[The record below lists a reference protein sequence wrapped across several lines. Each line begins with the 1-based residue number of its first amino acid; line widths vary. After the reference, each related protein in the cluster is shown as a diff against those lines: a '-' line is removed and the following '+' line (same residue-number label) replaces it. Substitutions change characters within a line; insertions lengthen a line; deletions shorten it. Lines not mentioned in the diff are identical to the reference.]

1 MTGNILI
8 VDDNRAIRDSLQ
20 MLLQTEFDEVD
31 VLPDPK
37 SLLSTLEKKKYD
49 ILLLD
54 MNFRTGINTGNE
66 GLFWLKEVQKHAPD
80 LCIILIT
87 AYGDVELAVKAVKEG
102 AFDFVLKP
110 WDNNKLLT
118 TMFAAMKYRDSA
130 RKNSELKND
139 KEILQRTLE
148 RQKKSMIGESKAIR
162 EVINLIAKVAPTQ
175 ANVLIQGENG
185 SGKELVARDI
195 HEKSTRRKE
204 VFVSVDLGAM
214 SESLFESELF
224 GHVKGAFTDA
234 KTNRKGKIEDA
245 NKGTLFL
252 DEIGNLSLSMQAKLL
267 TVLQNKKLS
276 PLGTN
281 KEVHVDFRL
290 VCATNKNLF
299 EMVRNGEFREDLLYR
314 INTITVEVPPLR
326 EREGDILLL
335 AEYFLNKF
343 SLKYGKGKVVISKE
357 NADIISKWN
366 WPGNVRE
373 LEHCMEKAIIL
384 SDNNELYI
392 NPGTNVLYKEKTESV
407 QVQTIEEM
415 EEKLIIAALE
425 ESKGNLSHAA
435 KSLGIT
441 RPTLYNKMKKY
452 NL

>member
-1 MTGNILI
+1 MNGNILI
-8 VDDNRAIRDSLQ
+8 IDDNRAIRDSLQ

-31 VLPDPK
+31 VLSDPK
-37 SLLSTLEKKKYD
+37 SLLSTLEKKTYD
-49 ILLLD
+49 VLLLD

-66 GLFWLKEVQKHAPD
+66 GLFWLHEVQKHSPD

-118 TMFAAMKYRDSA
+118 TVLAAMKYREST
-130 RKNSELKND
+130 RKN
-139 KEILQRTLE
+139 IALQNEKQVLRRSLE
-148 RQKKSMIGESKAIR
+148 GQNKSMIGESKAIR
-162 EVINLIAKVAPTQ
+162 EVKKLISKVAPTQ

-185 SGKELVARDI
+185 CGKELVAREI
-195 HEKSTRRKE
+195 HLKSIRNEE

-234 KTNRKGKIEDA
+234 KTSRTGKIEDA

-252 DEIGNLSLSMQAKLL
+252 DEIGNLSLGMQAKLL
-267 TVLQNKKLS
+267 TVLQNKQLS
-276 PLGTN
+276 PLGSN
-281 KEVHVDFRL
+281 KVVQVDFRL
-290 VCATNKNLF
+290 VCATNRDLF

-314 INTITVEVPPLR
+314 INTITVEVPALR
-326 EREGDILLL
+326 DREGDIVLL

-343 SLKYGKGKVVISKE
+343 SLKYGKGKTKLNKE
-357 NADIISKWN
+357 NADIIEKWN

-384 SDNNELYI
+384 SDDDVLYI
-392 NPGTNVLYKEKTESV
+392 NPGTNVLYKKKSEPV
-407 QVQTIEEM
+407 HVQTIEEM
-415 EEKLIIAALE
+415 EEKLIKAALE
-425 ESKGNLSHAA
+425 ESQGNLSHAA

-441 RPTLYNKMKKY
+441 RPTLYNKMRKY